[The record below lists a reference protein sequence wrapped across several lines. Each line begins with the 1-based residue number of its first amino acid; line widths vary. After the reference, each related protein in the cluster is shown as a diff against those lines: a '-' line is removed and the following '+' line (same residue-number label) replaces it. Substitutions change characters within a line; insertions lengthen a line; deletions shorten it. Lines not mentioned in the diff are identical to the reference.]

1 MHRPLIGISSYGRAG
16 KRKSFSLPC
25 DYVDAVRRA
34 GGVPIVLPAVE
45 GEIPEALA
53 AIQGLILSGGGDV
66 DPSHYGGAPHRANYG
81 ISLERDG
88 FEIALAGAAIT
99 RPDLPLL
106 CICRGMQVLNV
117 ALGGDLV
124 AHIPDHYGDE
134 VMHRHPERRPVEH
147 PVRIEPESRIGRILG
162 TTDLPVRSWHHQA
175 VGRLGR
181 GLRAVAWAS
190 DGVVEA
196 VEDDHHPFTVA
207 VQWHPEVGALSDARH
222 LRLFE
227 ALVAAAGGGRALA
240 ATAWA
245 PERGSPQELGSPP
258 SSGSTPAKPSVRK
271 TSRRTTGTGGAR

>member
-1 MHRPLIGISSYGRAG
+1 MRRPLIGISSYGRAG
-16 KRKSFSLPC
+16 KRQSFSLPC

-34 GGVPIVLPAVE
+34 GGVPIVLPAVA

-66 DPSHYGGAPHRANYG
+66 DPSHYGGAPHRSNYG

-88 FEIALAGAAIT
+88 FEIALAGAALA

-124 AHIPDHYGDE
+124 SHIPDQYGRD
-134 VMHRHPERRPVEH
+134 VLHRHPERRPVEH
-147 PVRIEPESRIGRILG
+147 PVQIEETSQIARILG
-162 TTDLPVRSWHHQA
+162 TTELPVRSWHHQA
-175 VGRLGR
+175 VGRIGS
-181 GLRAVAWAS
+181 GLRAVAWAA

-196 VEDDHHPFTVA
+196 VESDHHPFTLA

-227 ALVAAAGGGRALA
+227 ALVESAGGRHRGAVMTWEPDSDSGSLPAAAAHR
-240 ATAWA
+240 
-245 PERGSPQELGSPP
+245 S
-258 SSGSTPAKPSVRK
+258 
-271 TSRRTTGTGGAR
+271 SRRRRETGGAR

>member
-1 MHRPLIGISSYGRAG
+1 MRRPLIGISSYGRAG
-16 KRKSFSLPC
+16 KRRSFSLPA

-34 GGVPIVLPAVE
+34 GGVPLVLPAVE

-53 AIQGLILSGGGDV
+53 AIHGLILSGGGDV
-66 DPSHYGGAPHRANYG
+66 DPSHYGGTPHRSNYG

-88 FEIALAGAAIT
+88 FELALAGAAIA
-99 RPDLPLL
+99 RPELPLL
-106 CICRGMQVLNV
+106 CICRGMQVLNI

-124 AHIPDHYGDE
+124 AHIPDHYGNE
-134 VMHRHPERRPVEH
+134 VLHRHPERRPVEH
-147 PVRIEPESRIGRILG
+147 PVRVEPTSRIARILG
-162 TTDLPVRSWHHQA
+162 TTELPVRSWHHQA

-196 VEDDHHPFTVA
+196 VESDHHPFTVG

-227 ALVAAAGGGRALA
+227 ALV
-240 ATAWA
+240 
-245 PERGSPQELGSPP
+245 E
-258 SSGSTPAKPSVRK
+258 SSGGARIGTATTWEPDSDPPLAERARK